1 MVQEIALFWPLA
13 KCVENQS
20 TQNLSQ
26 KCLPQLNNH
35 EKITHNFQTLK
46 ATKILISKQMD
57 K

>member
-1 MVQEIALFWPLA
+1 MVQKIALFWPLA

-20 TQNLSQ
+20 TQYLSQ

-35 EKITHNFQTLK
+35 EKITHSFQTLK